1 MAKKAEY
8 SARTVL
14 IGLTTEVVAFLT
26 VLAML
31 AALAALV
38 HWLVG

>member
-14 IGLTTEVVAFLT
+14 IGLLTEVVAFLV
-26 VLAML
+26 VLAGL
-31 AALAALV
+31 VLLAALV